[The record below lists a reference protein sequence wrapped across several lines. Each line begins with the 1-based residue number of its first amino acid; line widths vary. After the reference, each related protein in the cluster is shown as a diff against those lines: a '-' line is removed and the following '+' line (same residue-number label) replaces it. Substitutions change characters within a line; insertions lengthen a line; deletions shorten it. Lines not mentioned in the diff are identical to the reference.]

1 MDINDNH
8 KGYLY
13 GRLFA
18 VLERIQELSNK
29 DNKYMSNLCARYMNA
44 ASTTP
49 AAVFPTILGLSV
61 HHMEK
66 IEFDKTLKDLECEIM
81 SKLND
86 AFAPQLSLEE
96 QGRFFIGYFHQY
108 QDLHTSTP
116 KENSTK

>member
-1 MDINDNH
+1 
-8 KGYLY
+8 
-13 GRLFA
+13 
-18 VLERIQELSNK
+18 
-29 DNKYMSNLCARYMNA
+29 MSNLCARYMNA
-44 ASTTP
+44 ASITP

-108 QDLHTSTP
+108 QDLHTSSQ